1 MMAATD
7 THLSQV
13 ARAPRGFLRDGLW
26 GQPSTLSMARGVCIL
41 GIGLAGLALQLGAW
55 GQGMHVLRHMT
66 AGAQLHEIDWS
77 CFHPRAIIQAMGMCI
92 FFGAL
97 LHLRPNLRLPLVQSW
112 GSHTLGIF
120 LWHGFVLW
128 AGSWGYATRSEAFRP
143 RPPRCGCLL
152 RFAHSSQGHPK
163 GCEPFKCAFTTD
175 IFRHPSARRNT

>member
-13 ARAPRGFLRDGLW
+13 ARAPRGFLRDWLW

-41 GIGLAGLALQLGAW
+41 GIGLAGLALHL
-55 GQGMHVLRHMT
+55 
-66 AGAQLHEIDWS
+66 
-77 CFHPRAIIQAMGMCI
+77 
-92 FFGAL
+92 GAL